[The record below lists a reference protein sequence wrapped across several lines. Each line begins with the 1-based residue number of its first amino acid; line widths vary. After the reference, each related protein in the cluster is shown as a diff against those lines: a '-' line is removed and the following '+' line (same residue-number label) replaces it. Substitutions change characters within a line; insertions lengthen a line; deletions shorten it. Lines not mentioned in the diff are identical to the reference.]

1 MNKIGVC
8 ITTFNRPEFYK
19 KVLASIPKHK
29 IDYLVVV
36 NDGINKYVKQE
47 DADLVILND
56 TTLGVGKSKNLGLKT
71 LIEEQQCTHVF
82 LIEDDIIIKNDS
94 VFDTYI
100 NAANIHGIH
109 HLCYEL
115 AEDNHKNLK
124 YSNTIKGI
132 TLNFYHNPQGPFMYI
147 NSVLIKKFG
156 YFDENY
162 NNAFEHIDFAYNLIK
177 KGVAAP
183 FWYFPDI
190 SNSDEYLEYLDVEQ
204 NKSTIRNE
212 EDYKEKY
219 MTSANHFIKKW
230 GHFTRDIPDYGIE
243 YLKKCLL
250 KLEFNYSRE

>member
-1 MNKIGVC
+1 M
-8 ITTFNRPEFYK
+8 
-19 KVLASIPKHK
+19 
-29 IDYLVVV
+29 
-36 NDGINKYVKQE
+36 
-47 DADLVILND
+47 VILNN

-177 KGVAAP
+177 KNVAPP

-212 EDYKEKY
+212 ADYKEKY
-219 MTSANHFIKKW
+219 ITSANYFIKKW
-230 GHFTRDIPDYGIE
+230 GHFTNQIPIVDKNELINKLNF
-243 YLKKCLL
+243 LK
-250 KLEFNYSRE
+250 EHYSRV